1 MNIEASDEFNTV
13 DELST
18 ILSKGLQTRAEIY
31 SPKTYKTKDITR
43 ARKKITCPPLF
54 SLKSIHFQAV
64 SRLNELVT
72 WSNMVMVSG
81 LVSLPPEGTAFL
93 SSDRSEIM

>member
-43 ARKKITCPPLF
+43 ARKKFTCPTLF
-54 SLKSIHFQAV
+54 HLSIHFQAV
-64 SRLNELVT
+64 DRLDELLTWTDTVNVSSLVT
-72 WSNMVMVSG
+72 
-81 LVSLPPEGTAFL
+81 LPPVGTAFL
-93 SSDRSEIM
+93 SSD